1 MPPMEGVH
9 TTRMVIRWQWPSPGR
24 CDMHCAAMTAR
35 TFKTRLHTAGSILA
49 LAFALLGG
57 CKQGVDGV
65 CQANSDCEDGLVCNR
80 VQGVCQQ
87 GGSTTTVDAAPTID
101 ATAPVT
107 VDAAG
112 PDAEPPIDALP
123 EGIDAAPVDAALP
136 PDADLTDASAAVS
149 SDD

>member
-1 MPPMEGVH
+1 
-9 TTRMVIRWQWPSPGR
+9 
-24 CDMHCAAMTAR
+24 MHCAAMTAR

-57 CKQGVDGV
+57 CKQGIDGV
-65 CQANSDCEDGLVCNR
+65 CQVNSDCEDGLVCNR

-87 GGSTTTVDAAPTID
+87 AGSTPTVDAAPTID

-112 PDAEPPIDALP
+112 TDAEPPIDAPLYT
-123 EGIDAAPVDAALP
+123 IDAAPADPADAALT
-136 PDADLTDASAAVS
+136 DTDASATVS